1 MSAVPFAALCRTEE
15 GISTTRSVA
24 PGATACTCSRSPAS
38 SPVASHGEA
47 EPPRLVTTSIRAAGS
62 RNVLSKLAKSRR
74 ISVGPAFGGG
84 TGATTV
90 TVSPRPSI
98 PLSNNGWMPYATR
111 YCCGEKQGPAWQYK
125 GAPDLATVGAL
136 GEPDEDP
143 QALISKDAIETRTRG
158 RMRPLL
164 RRVDRCTVTSHR
176 TWMLFRSLCDGSRV
190 RGRRS
195 PRARLERSRPGAS
208 MAQAVCWRKR
218 SARSRSPSR

>member
-1 MSAVPFAALCRTEE
+1 MHLGHLSLGEVVLPQAPADRSHVGFGDGKPQRGEHVRGPVRGALARTEE

-62 RNVLSKLAKSRR
+62 RNVRSKLARSRR

-98 PLSNNGWMPYATR
+98 PLSSNGWMPYATR
-111 YCCGEKQGPAWQYK
+111 YCCGEKQGPSWQYK
-125 GAPDLATVGAL
+125 GAPDGAATV
-136 GEPDEDP
+136 
-143 QALISKDAIETRTRG
+143 DAAPRRHGRGHSRAGPGCRG
-158 RMRPLL
+158 RMVR
-164 RRVDRCTVTSHR
+164 TSPAPHHQDPGR
-176 TWMLFRSLCDGSRV
+176 EGCDGD
-190 RGRRS
+190 
-195 PRARLERSRPGAS
+195 
-208 MAQAVCWRKR
+208 Q
-218 SARSRSPSR
+218 ARSR